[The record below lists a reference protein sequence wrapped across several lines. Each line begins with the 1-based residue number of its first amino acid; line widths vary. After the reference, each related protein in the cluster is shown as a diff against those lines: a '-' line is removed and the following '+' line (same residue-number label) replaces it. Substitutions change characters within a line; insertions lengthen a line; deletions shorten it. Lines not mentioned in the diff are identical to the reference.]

1 MSRPSILSPIIHLA
15 ISDLTNVDLMASP
28 MAINGMK
35 LLRYAKEEGG
45 IPLTKTNRNF
55 HRRCVEWAA
64 EDFQWPGHTPA
75 DLYAVNKVLNEPDMQ
90 PLWVLHG
97 LFLDTRLMRHF
108 KGKAVLTKAGTSMLG
123 NFAELQALL
132 TEHML
137 VTPIMDRVPR
147 EAMRIF
153 WDIGHMLS
161 VVSNRL
167 DDWVTLGEMTPWL
180 VPVDLFHTRGALTP
194 LFSACLYTST
204 DFVRPLKWLGLLEEH
219 PEDRPA
225 TALEKR
231 RYRKTRLFGQALRVL
246 TLGPNGKGKPER
258 AHHLRVVH

>member
-1 MSRPSILSPIIHLA
+1 MLSPIIHLA
-15 ISDLTNVDLMASP
+15 ISDLTKVDLLASP
-28 MAINGMK
+28 MTTNGMK
-35 LLRYAKEEGG
+35 LLRYAQAEGG
-45 IPLTKTNRNF
+45 IPLTKTMGNF

-64 EDFQWPGHTPA
+64 EEFQWPGHTPA
-75 DLYAVNKVLNEPDMQ
+75 DLYAVNRVLNEPDMQ

-108 KGKAVLTKAGTSMLG
+108 KGKAVLTKAGIRMLD
-123 NFAELQALL
+123 NAAELQALL
-132 TEHML
+132 TERML
-137 VTPIMDRVPR
+137 VTPTMDRVPR

-153 WDIGHMLS
+153 WDIGHMLY

-167 DDWVTLGEMTPWL
+167 DDWVCLGDMTPWL
-180 VPVDLFHTRGALTP
+180 VPVDLFRTRGASTS

-225 TALEKR
+225 TSLEKR
-231 RYRKTRLFGQALRVL
+231 RYRKTKLFGQALRFL
-246 TLGPNGKGKPER
+246 TPAPNGNGK
-258 AHHLRVVH
+258 AGQGLHLRVVH